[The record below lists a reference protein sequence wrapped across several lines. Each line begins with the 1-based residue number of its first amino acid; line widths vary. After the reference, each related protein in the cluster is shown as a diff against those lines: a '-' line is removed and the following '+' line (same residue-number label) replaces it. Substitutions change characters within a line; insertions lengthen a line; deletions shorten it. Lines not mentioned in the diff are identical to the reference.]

1 MSSNFRTRERL
12 KLVLRH
18 YELRERHFECF
29 IRSKELELM
38 LARYREAEQR
48 HAAESERV
56 RVDKLGEDVRA
67 IWDILL
73 GSRLTIQQCMQLKKE
88 LDETHNSQTLLIEKL
103 IQCCKEVRTMPCTLY
118 DSCST
123 LQFLQPNAERTQ
135 RLFSSLREEL
145 EKRGAKMADG
155 PVGGWGMRS

>member
-1 MSSNFRTRERL
+1 MSSNFSTRERL
-12 KLVLRH
+12 KLVLRQ

-67 IWDILL
+67 I
-73 GSRLTIQQCMQLKKE
+73 
-88 LDETHNSQTLLIEKL
+88 
-103 IQCCKEVRTMPCTLY
+103 
-118 DSCST
+118 
-123 LQFLQPNAERTQ
+123 
-135 RLFSSLREEL
+135 
-145 EKRGAKMADG
+145 
-155 PVGGWGMRS
+155 

>member
-1 MSSNFRTRERL
+1 
-12 KLVLRH
+12 
-18 YELRERHFECF
+18 
-29 IRSKELELM
+29 
-38 LARYREAEQR
+38 
-48 HAAESERV
+48 
-56 RVDKLGEDVRA
+56 
-67 IWDILL
+67 
-73 GSRLTIQQCMQLKKE
+73 MQLKKE

-123 LQFLQPNAERTQ
+123 LQLLQPNAERTQ

-155 PVGGWGMRS
+155 PVGG